1 METLVPSRRTPHCV
15 SSSSLSEMAK
25 QPSSPGVPLG
35 EVPHRRS
42 AGVHRP
48 LGRPERTFPSTSFL
62 PAQGMSSPNRSSRD
76 LPSVAKR
83 DSCHPLLQRPPSL
96 GRVWHGPSCLPRWWT
111 TGPVPSSPSAPQV
124 CTKSPSGHICTAC
137 RSPLPQPNHR

>member
-1 METLVPSRRTPHCV
+1 METLVPSRRTPRCV
-15 SSSSLSEMAK
+15 SSSFSSEMAR

-42 AGVHRP
+42 AGVHQP

-62 PAQGMSSPNRSSRD
+62 PAQDVSSPYRSSRD

-83 DSCHPLLQRPPSL
+83 DSCHPILHRPPSL
-96 GRVWHGPSCLPRWWT
+96 GGSCMACMSTEAVDDCTGTYLSFSPPGLHRV
-111 TGPVPSSPSAPQV
+111 
-124 CTKSPSGHICTAC
+124 
-137 RSPLPQPNHR
+137 PLRPYLYSL